1 MDTVALNIGLLA
13 ASEITPTLLICIC
26 VGAVAVI
33 VAAVLLALLLIPYT
47 LTLETGERRI
57 REKHMGHVGLELSE
71 PKREGYRFEGWFED
85 ADFTKPVG
93 KVFRMPA
100 RRTTLY
106 AKWSVIP
113 AEEPAAAEE
122 SAIMAEQPAQPVAE
136 APENSAPTA
145 ETAPA
150 AENAPAAEATPTAES
165 ATEGSVLAEPAEEP
179 EEDAEDIGEAG
190 EGDEIDNALVTLVSG
205 GKVFVQYRRSFR
217 ARLIQSADE
226 TKAMYNRFRSE
237 ILSYIGVKERVSWNY
252 DSYNVGRRQFVK
264 MNANAKSLI
273 VYFALAPS
281 EIGEKY
287 RFRDVSEKKRYAAV
301 PVRFKITGARSMQ
314 YAIELLEQTA
324 GAFGLDFKRTEE
336 NLEIPY
342 ETREELIRQRLIK
355 VYAKRETGE
364 SVTEEQLEEYIA
376 EGATVEPLSAY
387 TVTDEVAV
395 NEAESLITDAT
406 AKQLIALADTKEA
419 KGTAG
424 KRTYINLDTI
434 SAHYREGETVDL
446 PSLRQK
452 GLIDKRASSYKV
464 LARGKLDKALTVEA
478 ADFSLPAVKMIVLT
492 GGKVVKIKKSAAE

>member
-13 ASEITPTLLICIC
+13 VSEITPTLLICIC

-85 ADFTKPVG
+85 ADCTKPVG

-122 SAIMAEQPAQPVAE
+122 SAIMAEQPAQLVAE
-136 APENSAPTA
+136 AP
-145 ETAPA
+145 
-150 AENAPAAEATPTAES
+150 
-165 ATEGSVLAEPAEEP
+165 TEGSVLAEPAEEP

-237 ILSYIGVKERVSWNY
+237 VLSYIGVKERVSWNY
-252 DSYNVGRRQFVK
+252 DSFNVGRRQFVK

-406 AKQLIALADTKEA
+406 AKQLIALADTKETR
-419 KGTAG
+419 GTAG

>member
-122 SAIMAEQPAQPVAE
+122 SASIAEQPAQPVAE

-145 ETAPA
+145 ET
-150 AENAPAAEATPTAES
+150 APAAEATPTAES

-237 ILSYIGVKERVSWNY
+237 VLSYIGVKERVSWNY
-252 DSYNVGRRQFVK
+252 DSFNVGRSQFVK

-324 GAFGLDFKRTEE
+324 GVFGLDFKRTEE

-406 AKQLIALADTKEA
+406 AKQLIALADTKETR
-419 KGTAG
+419 GTAG

>member
-122 SAIMAEQPAQPVAE
+122 SASIAEQPAQPVAE

-145 ETAPA
+145 ET
-150 AENAPAAEATPTAES
+150 APAAEATPTAES

-252 DSYNVGRRQFVK
+252 DSFNVGRRQFVK

-364 SVTEEQLEEYIA
+364 AVTEEQLEEYIA

-406 AKQLIALADTKEA
+406 AKQLIALADTKETR
-419 KGTAG
+419 GTAG

-492 GGKVVKIKKSAAE
+492 GGKVVKIKKSAAD

>member
-1 MDTVALNIGLLA
+1 M
-13 ASEITPTLLICIC
+13 
-26 VGAVAVI
+26 
-33 VAAVLLALLLIPYT
+33 
-47 LTLETGERRI
+47 
-57 REKHMGHVGLELSE
+57 
-71 PKREGYRFEGWFED
+71 
-85 ADFTKPVG
+85 
-93 KVFRMPA
+93 
-100 RRTTLY
+100 
-106 AKWSVIP
+106 
-113 AEEPAAAEE
+113 
-122 SAIMAEQPAQPVAE
+122 
-136 APENSAPTA
+136 
-145 ETAPA
+145 
-150 AENAPAAEATPTAES
+150 
-165 ATEGSVLAEPAEEP
+165 LAEPAEEP

-364 SVTEEQLEEYIA
+364 SVTEEQL
-376 EGATVEPLSAY
+376 
-387 TVTDEVAV
+387 
-395 NEAESLITDAT
+395 
-406 AKQLIALADTKEA
+406 
-419 KGTAG
+419 
-424 KRTYINLDTI
+424 
-434 SAHYREGETVDL
+434 
-446 PSLRQK
+446 
-452 GLIDKRASSYKV
+452 
-464 LARGKLDKALTVEA
+464 GKLDKALTVEA